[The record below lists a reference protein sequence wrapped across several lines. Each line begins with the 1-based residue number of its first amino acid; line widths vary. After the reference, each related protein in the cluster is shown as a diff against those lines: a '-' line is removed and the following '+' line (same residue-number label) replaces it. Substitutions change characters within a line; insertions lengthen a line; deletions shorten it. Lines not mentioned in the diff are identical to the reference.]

1 SGPQVRRV
9 SVVYMFFSLL
19 VLLVGLVI
27 AGLIGVYVSFPRRG
41 HEVPRAAWLG
51 HAMQRGVDA
60 LPTLD
65 PEDTAALLEDR
76 AEESPRSHEKSLAS
90 VE

>member
-1 SGPQVRRV
+1 
-9 SVVYMFFSLL
+9 MFFSLL
-19 VLLVGLVI
+19 VLLVGLVV

-41 HEVPRAAWLG
+41 QEVPRAAWLG

-65 PEDTAALLEDR
+65 PDDTAALV
-76 AEESPRSHEKSLAS
+76 EESLQRREKSLAS

>member
-1 SGPQVRRV
+1 
-9 SVVYMFFSLL
+9 MFFSLL
-19 VLLVGLVI
+19 VMLVGLVV
-27 AGLIGVYVSFPRRG
+27 AGLIGIYVSFPRRG

-65 PEDTAALLEDR
+65 PEDTAAL
-76 AEESPRSHEKSLAS
+76 AEERSTERDLIHH
-90 VE
+90 